1 MTTDTL
7 HPLAADYLKRL
18 QNAGRGLPPER
29 IRELG
34 AEIEAHLAEAIE
46 PGATDAQVLTV
57 LDKLGPPEAIIAAE
71 SPETEDVSPR
81 SGLGEWAAIAL
92 LLFGGF
98 IFGIGWLAGLVLLWN
113 SRVWTTRD
121 KLIGTLVVP
130 GGLAISLP
138 AGLILLGTPTKILC
152 RGIAAGPQ
160 HCTAMPG
167 SSIASPAIAVAVIAV
182 LVLAPIATAVY
193 LARRA

>member
-7 HPLAADYLKRL
+7 HPLAADNHTRL

-29 IRELG
+29 IRELA
-34 AEIEAHLAEAIE
+34 AEIEAHLCEAIE

-57 LDKLGPPEAIIAAE
+57 LDKLGPPEAIVAAE

-81 SGLGEWAAIAL
+81 RGLGEWAAIAL

-113 SRVWTTRD
+113 SRVWTMRD

-138 AGLILLGTPTKILC
+138 VGLILLGTPTKILC
-152 RGIAAGPQ
+152 RDLAGAPSTAPPCPAA
-160 HCTAMPG
+160 
-167 SSIASPAIAVAVIAV
+167 ASP
-182 LVLAPIATAVY
+182 LQLSQLQSSPF
-193 LARRA
+193 